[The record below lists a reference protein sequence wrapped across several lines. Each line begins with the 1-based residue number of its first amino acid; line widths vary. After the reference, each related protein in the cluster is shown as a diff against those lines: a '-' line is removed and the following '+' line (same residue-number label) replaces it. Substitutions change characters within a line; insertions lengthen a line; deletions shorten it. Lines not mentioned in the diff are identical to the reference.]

1 MEKKT
6 NPGRIKLTLKTART
20 LAKRELG
27 TAAGLEAEPSTM
39 KGYYRMI
46 LGNLV
51 VRIHP
56 DWSGDSGCIVMTA
69 NWASGMC
76 ETIQLFDPETLEKD
90 FAAEEK
96 RYTQDREKQF
106 EEWVESYGVDLCCQ
120 KVKETWDRQR

>member
-6 NPGRIKLTLKTART
+6 NPGRIKLTLKAART

-90 FAAEEK
+90 FAAEER
-96 RYTQDREKQF
+96 RYHQEKETQF
-106 EEWVESYGVDLCCQ
+106 EDWVDDHGVDFCCQ
-120 KVKETWDRQR
+120 KVKAAWNRQT